1 MFAYHARKSSIG
13 VLIFGLVGLLAAEP
27 VGSTAKRSDSV
38 VRVNGAI
45 VRQDRGKTEMEIRL
59 VIDPG
64 WHIYANSVG
73 KEFPGVA
80 TTVQLESQPA
90 PADVRV
96 VYPAGQLVRDA
107 LVGDHAIYEGSVRVG
122 LTATWPQGIRPG
134 SYDLVVRLQ
143 ACSKQKCLLPA
154 TVKIH
159 LP

>member
-1 MFAYHARKSSIG
+1 MVNCRARKSSIG
-13 VLIFGLVGLLAAEP
+13 VLIGLAALLAADP

-45 VRQDRGKTEMEIRL
+45 VRQDRGKIEMQVRL

-73 KEFPGVA
+73 KDFPGVA

-90 PADVRV
+90 PADVKFA
-96 VYPAGQLVRDA
+96 YPAGKLIRDA
-107 LVGDHAIYEGSVRVG
+107 FVGDHAIYEGTVQVG
-122 LTATWPQGIRPG
+122 LTANWPRGGRPD
-134 SYDLVVRLQ
+134 SYELLVRLQ

-154 TVKIH
+154 TVKIR

>member
-1 MFAYHARKSSIG
+1 MCKCHSRKFSIG
-13 VLIFGLVGLLAAEP
+13 VAIGLIGLLAAGP
-27 VGSTAKRSDSV
+27 VGTTAKRSDSV

-45 VRQDRGKTEMEIRL
+45 VRQGHGKTEMEIRL

-73 KEFPGVA
+73 KDFPGVA

-90 PADVRV
+90 PVDVKIA
-96 VYPAGQLVRDA
+96 YPAGQLVRDA
-107 LVGDHAIYEGSVRVG
+107 FVGDHAIYEGTVRLG
-122 LTATWPQGIRPG
+122 LTATWPPG
-134 SYDLVVRLQ
+134 GWPNSYDLLVRLQ